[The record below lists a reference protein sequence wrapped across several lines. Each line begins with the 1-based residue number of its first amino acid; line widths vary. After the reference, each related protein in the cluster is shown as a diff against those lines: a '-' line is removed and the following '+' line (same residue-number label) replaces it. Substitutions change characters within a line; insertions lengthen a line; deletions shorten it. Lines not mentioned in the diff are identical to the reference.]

1 MEPSGEL
8 LLKLTT
14 VLLLE
19 FETPTRTISS
29 NPSHFRCDD
38 RGFESLYIFGLGTL
52 KVLEKCLNFTR
63 KYLRV
68 RSPVVPMC
76 FFLAR
81 SIFSASLCRNRVW
94 HRSVGGKKAF
104 DKSVTAFATCIV
116 WFCSLWGPTK
126 IIPGLT
132 KDFNFSSFQWDLIY
146 KNLGLAK
153 KIICPM
159 FERCLIGQK
168 KNPIRSFFNPLNRK
182 RKAVWAALNRTHT
195 HFHTLCSH
203 TQSTIRQ

>member
-19 FETPTRTISS
+19 FETSTRTISS

-38 RGFESLYIFGLGTL
+38 RGFESLYVFGLGTL

-76 FFLAR
+76 FFSGPFDILSLSLQKQSLAQ
-81 SIFSASLCRNRVW
+81 ICR
-94 HRSVGGKKAF
+94 GE
-104 DKSVTAFATCIV
+104 KSF
-116 WFCSLWGPTK
+116 
-126 IIPGLT
+126 
-132 KDFNFSSFQWDLIY
+132 
-146 KNLGLAK
+146 
-153 KIICPM
+153 
-159 FERCLIGQK
+159 
-168 KNPIRSFFNPLNRK
+168 
-182 RKAVWAALNRTHT
+182 
-195 HFHTLCSH
+195 
-203 TQSTIRQ
+203 